1 MKNNGT
7 FVLVAIKGKMHQ
19 AVKEGSPEF
28 CQSQRTIFK
37 AMPSWKGWTFQVR
50 NKEAYR
56 KNPILEKKNKAII
69 TNIKGYAQRSQAWL
83 PYKD

>member
-1 MKNNGT
+1 MNNAT

-19 AVKEGSPEF
+19 VVKEGSISF

-37 AMPSWKGWTFQVR
+37 GDRNWKGWTFQVR
-50 NKEAYR
+50 NKEAY
-56 KNPILEKKNKAII
+56 KATPILTKKVKAI
-69 TNIKGYAQRSQAWL
+69 TKSGYHNPQRQYWQ